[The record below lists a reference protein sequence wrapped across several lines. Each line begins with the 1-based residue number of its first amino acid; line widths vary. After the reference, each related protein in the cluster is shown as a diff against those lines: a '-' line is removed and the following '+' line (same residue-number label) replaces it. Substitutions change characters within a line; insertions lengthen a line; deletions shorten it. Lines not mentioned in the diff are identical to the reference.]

1 MPRDPEINVA
11 DADLVF
17 FDTETTGFDLNK
29 ELIEIG
35 LVKAKAKTFEIIA
48 EKDIKI
54 KPTRIE
60 DADPDSLGIVGYD
73 PEEWA
78 RDGVDLKTG
87 LEEFLSY
94 TDGTVLVGHAIV
106 FDWMH
111 VKKSLEQFEMR
122 FNYYYKGLDTFS
134 LAWQKLAGQ
143 PNLTHMSLRELS
155 TYFNIPEG
163 RAHRA
168 IDDARMTYQVFL
180 KLLKEPEHR
189 AF

>member
-1 MPRDPEINVA
+1 MARDPEINIA

-17 FDTETTGFDLNK
+17 FDTETTGFELSK

-35 LVKAKAKTFEIIA
+35 LVKVKAKTFEVIA

-54 KPTRIE
+54 KPVRVE
-60 DADPDSLGIVGYD
+60 DADPDALAIVGYD
-73 PEEWA
+73 AAEWA
-78 RDGVDLKTG
+78 CDGVDLKTG

-94 TDGTVLVGHAIV
+94 TEGTILVGHAIV

-111 VKKSLEQFEMR
+111 IKKSLEQCGLKA
-122 FNYYYKGLDTFS
+122 NYYYKGLDTFS
-134 LAWQKLAGQ
+134 LAWQKLAGK
-143 PNLTHMSLRELS
+143 PNMERISLQQLAV
-155 TYFNIPEG
+155 YFNIQQG

-168 IDDARMTYQVFL
+168 IDDAKMTYQVFL
-180 KLLKEPEHR
+180 KLLKEPENR